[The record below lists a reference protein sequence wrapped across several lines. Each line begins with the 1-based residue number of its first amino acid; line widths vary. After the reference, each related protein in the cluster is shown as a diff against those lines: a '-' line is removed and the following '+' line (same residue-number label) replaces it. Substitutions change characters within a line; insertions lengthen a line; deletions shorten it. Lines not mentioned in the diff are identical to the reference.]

1 MNGRNDWARFLVI
14 ALTAWMVSGAS
25 ALGEWKAGASKVN
38 ITPTYPVRLSGYGS
52 RTTEHEGVKVDI
64 WAKAMA
70 FAWNGGP
77 PAVVITVDNC
87 GVPASLRA
95 QVLAELGAQGVM
107 DDRLAVCSSHT
118 HCAPMVNGTLKNMF
132 GIDLP
137 ADQQERVDRYT
148 NDLRGWMV
156 QAAREAIAKME
167 PVTLSRGV
175 GQVKF
180 AGNRRYKSPNGLINS
195 PNPEGPTDHD
205 LPVLKATNTKGEV
218 KAVFTSYAC
227 HCTTLGWNFVHPDWA
242 GVAQLHLEMMFPK
255 AVALTAI
262 GCGADQNPYPRRQ
275 EDLVRI
281 HGHTLAREAMV
292 TACGKT
298 TPVEGPLDCGTR
310 HLKLGLDTLP
320 TEAELKA
327 KAESG
332 KSLHEKYHAKHFL
345 GLMARGEALPAAV
358 PYVVQ
363 AWRFSDDLAMVF
375 LNGEVVVDYSLR
387 LKREFDRSR
396 MWVNSYSN
404 DVPCYIPSER
414 VLKEGGYEGG
424 GAMIY
429 YLQPTK
435 FAPGLED
442 KIVGAVHEMV
452 PDVFKAPV
460 AP

>member
-195 PNPEGPTDHD
+195 PQPGGTD
-205 LPVLKATNTKGEV
+205 G
-218 KAVFTSYAC
+218 S
-227 HCTTLGWNFVHPDWA
+227 
-242 GVAQLHLEMMFPK
+242 
-255 AVALTAI
+255 
-262 GCGADQNPYPRRQ
+262 
-275 EDLVRI
+275 
-281 HGHTLAREAMV
+281 
-292 TACGKT
+292 
-298 TPVEGPLDCGTR
+298 
-310 HLKLGLDTLP
+310 
-320 TEAELKA
+320 
-327 KAESG
+327 
-332 KSLHEKYHAKHFL
+332 
-345 GLMARGEALPAAV
+345 
-358 PYVVQ
+358 
-363 AWRFSDDLAMVF
+363 
-375 LNGEVVVDYSLR
+375 
-387 LKREFDRSR
+387 
-396 MWVNSYSN
+396 
-404 DVPCYIPSER
+404 
-414 VLKEGGYEGG
+414 
-424 GAMIY
+424 
-429 YLQPTK
+429 
-435 FAPGLED
+435 
-442 KIVGAVHEMV
+442 
-452 PDVFKAPV
+452 
-460 AP
+460 